1 MTLVHLEY
9 WNGSAWETGHH
20 KVKLKDPPAYLQK
33 LKKLRGIFA
42 RATDLDTGEEMYG
55 PGGELL

>member
-1 MTLVHLEY
+1 MTLVQLDY
-9 WNGSAWETGHH
+9 WIQGNWTTGHH
-20 KVKLKDPPAYLQK
+20 NIELRDPATYVTKLGK
-33 LKKLRGIFA
+33 RGIFA